1 MIAVRLDGE
10 EMEISIPIE
19 ELQKKQLKIMV
30 ATPMYGGMCTGNYS
44 KSIADLA
51 VTCARL
57 GVGFQLYYLYNESL
71 IQRAR
76 NYCVDEFLR
85 SDCTHL
91 MFIDADIGFNAQDVV
106 ALLILQDR
114 EEKYDVIGGAY
125 PKKCL
130 PSTTKV
136 FTKDGIKTIASIVN
150 EKYQGEV
157 KSLDKSGN
165 IVWKKVTNHWKSKNN
180 NKKFI
185 GLVDTPIRNGVIRDR
200 SKVVCTDDHEI
211 AYVDDPLNPVIRYTE
226 AKNMLGKYIV
236 QSISDK
242 RNIKDSYF
250 NSPIYNKEQISVILG
265 TSLSDGY
272 CLDGKYKTTHPKSQI
287 EYSKYISNILNSE
300 LKNNSVSI
308 PKNGQTEF
316 ISELLYDKNKKRT
329 LKNIIERDLI
339 DPIVLAFMYMDDGNR
354 YYYPEK
360 DYVDEKNEFCW
371 WVNTQTYETKRSSV
385 SLGDDW
391 IEGRKLPED
400 RRKPTAS
407 LFTMKYTKE
416 DNELLSKYLLDKYN
430 IKSIVKSQ
438 KEKEKD
444 YYFLW
449 FDSLNTDKLHKL
461 ICPYVCSTMEYKLNE
476 EYRGCLKHKF
486 DDTNY
491 QIGLSKIHKII
502 DIETTSMLY
511 DIEVEDTHNFFVN
524 SGVLVHNCIS
534 WEKIKLAVDKG
545 FADKDP
551 NILDKFVG
559 DYVFNPKNGAQSIR
573 IDEPAEVLEIGTG
586 FMMIRRSVFDR
597 FKEAFP
603 EYAYK
608 PDHARTEHFKG
619 DREIVA
625 YFDCSIDPETRRY
638 LSEDYHFCQLIQ
650 KIGCKIWLC
659 PWMQLTHTGTM
670 IFGGSLADIASIGAS
685 ATA

>member
-125 PKKCL
+125 PKK
-130 PSTTKV
+130 
-136 FTKDGIKTIASIVN
+136 
-150 EKYQGEV
+150 
-157 KSLDKSGN
+157 
-165 IVWKKVTNHWKSKNN
+165 
-180 NKKFI
+180 
-185 GLVDTPIRNGVIRDR
+185 
-200 SKVVCTDDHEI
+200 
-211 AYVDDPLNPVIRYTE
+211 
-226 AKNMLGKYIV
+226 
-236 QSISDK
+236 
-242 RNIKDSYF
+242 
-250 NSPIYNKEQISVILG
+250 
-265 TSLSDGY
+265 
-272 CLDGKYKTTHPKSQI
+272 
-287 EYSKYISNILNSE
+287 
-300 LKNNSVSI
+300 
-308 PKNGQTEF
+308 
-316 ISELLYDKNKKRT
+316 
-329 LKNIIERDLI
+329 
-339 DPIVLAFMYMDDGNR
+339 
-354 YYYPEK
+354 
-360 DYVDEKNEFCW
+360 
-371 WVNTQTYETKRSSV
+371 
-385 SLGDDW
+385 
-391 IEGRKLPED
+391 
-400 RRKPTAS
+400 
-407 LFTMKYTKE
+407 
-416 DNELLSKYLLDKYN
+416 
-430 IKSIVKSQ
+430 
-438 KEKEKD
+438 
-444 YYFLW
+444 
-449 FDSLNTDKLHKL
+449 
-461 ICPYVCSTMEYKLNE
+461 
-476 EYRGCLKHKF
+476 
-486 DDTNY
+486 
-491 QIGLSKIHKII
+491 
-502 DIETTSMLY
+502 
-511 DIEVEDTHNFFVN
+511 
-524 SGVLVHNCIS
+524 CIS